1 MKIISPSLAPTVFV
15 VDDDPSIREALSS
28 LIRSVKLGVET
39 FSSAQEF
46 LRHDRPDA
54 PACLVLDV
62 RLPGLDGLELQQQLI
77 RDGVPLPIIFMT
89 GHGDIPM
96 SVRAMKAGAV
106 EFLTKPFRERDLLR
120 AIEQAIERDREAKA
134 QRQEMG
140 ELLARYD
147 SLTPREQE
155 VMGSVVKGLINKQI
169 AAELGTAEI
178 TVKIQRG
185 RVMKKMKANSLPSL
199 VSMAGKLGLE
209 LAVESFS
216 LTPGRTNAGAAT
228 LTSQHVSLFTFR

>member
-1 MKIISPSLAPTVFV
+1 MKISSPAAAPTVFV

-28 LIRSVKLGVET
+28 LIRSVKLRVET

-46 LRHDRPDA
+46 LRHERPDA

-62 RLPGLDGLELQQQLI
+62 RLPGLDGLALQQQLI
-77 RDGVPLPIIFMT
+77 RDRFHLPIIFMT

-106 EFLTKPFRERDLLR
+106 EFLTKPFRERPLLR
-120 AIEQAIERDREAKA
+120 AIELAIERDRERLA
-134 QRQEMG
+134 QRKEMA

-147 SLTPREQE
+147 SLTPREQQ
-155 VMGSVVKGLINKQI
+155 VMGLVVNGLLNKQI
-169 AAELGTAEI
+169 SAELGTAEI

-185 RVMKKMKANSLPSL
+185 RVMKKMKANSLASL
-199 VSMAGKLGLE
+199 VRMAGKLSIGPGLE
-209 LAVESFS
+209 SRF
-216 LTPGRTNAGAAT
+216 
-228 LTSQHVSLFTFR
+228 

>member
-1 MKIISPSLAPTVFV
+1 MKTNSPAAAPTVFV
-15 VDDDPSIREALSS
+15 VDDDPSIREALNS
-28 LIRSVKLGVET
+28 LIRSVKLRVET

-77 RDGVPLPIIFMT
+77 RAGVHLPIIFIT

-106 EFLTKPFRERDLLR
+106 EFLTKPFREQHLLR
-120 AIEQAIERDREAKA
+120 AIEQAIERDREGLA
-134 QRQEMG
+134 QRKEMA

-147 SLTPREQE
+147 SLTPREQQ
-155 VMGSVVKGLINKQI
+155 VMGLVVKGLLNKQI
-169 AAELGTAEI
+169 AAALGTAEI

-185 RVMKKMKANSLPSL
+185 RVMKKMKANSLASL
-199 VSMAGKLGLE
+199 VRMAGNLAIGAGLGSRL
-209 LAVESFS
+209 
-216 LTPGRTNAGAAT
+216 
-228 LTSQHVSLFTFR
+228 

>member
-1 MKIISPSLAPTVFV
+1 MKITSQSMVPTVFV

-28 LIRSVKLGVET
+28 LIRSVKLRVET

-46 LRHDRPDA
+46 LRHNRPDA

-77 RDGVPLPIIFMT
+77 RGGVHLPIIFMT

-134 QRQEMG
+134 QREEMG

-185 RVMKKMKANSLPSL
+185 RVMKKMKANSLSL
-199 VSMAGKLGLE
+199 VRMAGKLGIGS
-209 LAVESFS
+209 AVES
-216 LTPGRTNAGAAT
+216 
-228 LTSQHVSLFTFR
+228 VSFTASRANG

>member
-1 MKIISPSLAPTVFV
+1 MRITSPSMVPTVFV

-28 LIRSVKLGVET
+28 LIRSVKLRVET

-46 LRHDRPDA
+46 LRHNRPDA

-106 EFLTKPFRERDLLR
+106 EFLTKPFRERDLLC

-134 QRQEMG
+134 QRKEMA

-199 VSMAGKLGLE
+199 VLMAEKLGIG
-209 LAVESFS
+209 LAVENFS
-216 LTPGRTNAGAAT
+216 LTPGRTNAASAT
-228 LTSQHVSLFTFR
+228 

>member
-1 MKIISPSLAPTVFV
+1 MKIACPSTAPTVFV

-28 LIRSVKLGVET
+28 LIRSVKLRVET

-62 RLPGLDGLELQQQLI
+62 RLPGLNGLQLQQQLI
-77 RDGVPLPIIFMT
+77 RDGVHVPIIFIT

-106 EFLTKPFRERDLLR
+106 EFLTKPFRERHLLR
-120 AIEQAIERDREAKA
+120 AIEQAIDRDRERLA
-134 QRQEMG
+134 QRKEMAV
-140 ELLARYD
+140 LLARYD
-147 SLTPREQE
+147 SLTPREQQ
-155 VMGSVVKGLINKQI
+155 VMGLVVKGLLNKQI

-185 RVMKKMKANSLPSL
+185 RVMKKMKANSVASL
-199 VSMAGKLGLE
+199 VRMAGKLAIGPGLE
-209 LAVESFS
+209 SRL
-216 LTPGRTNAGAAT
+216 
-228 LTSQHVSLFTFR
+228 

>member
-1 MKIISPSLAPTVFV
+1 MKIACPSTAPTVFV

-28 LIRSVKLGVET
+28 LIRSVKLRVET

-46 LRHDRPDA
+46 LRHDRADA

-62 RLPGLDGLELQQQLI
+62 RLPGLNGLQLQQQLI
-77 RDGVPLPIIFMT
+77 RDGVHVPIIFIT

-106 EFLTKPFRERDLLR
+106 EFLTKPFRERHLLR
-120 AIEQAIERDREAKA
+120 AIEQAIDRDRERLA
-134 QRQEMG
+134 QRKEMAV
-140 ELLARYD
+140 LLARYD
-147 SLTPREQE
+147 SLTPREQQ
-155 VMGSVVKGLINKQI
+155 VMGLVVKGLLNKQI

-185 RVMKKMKANSLPSL
+185 RVMKKMKANSVATL
-199 VSMAGKLGLE
+199 VRMAGKLAIGPGLE
-209 LAVESFS
+209 SRL
-216 LTPGRTNAGAAT
+216 
-228 LTSQHVSLFTFR
+228 

>member
-1 MKIISPSLAPTVFV
+1 MKTNSPAAPTVFV
-15 VDDDPSIREALSS
+15 VDDDSSIREALRS
-28 LIRSVKLGVET
+28 LILSVKLRVET

-46 LRHDRPDA
+46 LRHDRPDG

-77 RDGVPLPIIFMT
+77 RDRAHLPIIFMT

-96 SVRAMKAGAV
+96 SVQAMKAGAV
-106 EFLTKPFRERDLLR
+106 EFLTKPFRERHLLR
-120 AIEQAIERDREAKA
+120 AIEQAIERDRERLA
-134 QRQEMG
+134 QRKEIG

-147 SLTPREQE
+147 SLTPREQQ
-155 VMGSVVKGLINKQI
+155 VMGLVIKGLLNKQI

-185 RVMKKMKANSLPSL
+185 RVMKKMKANSVASL
-199 VSMAGKLGLE
+199 VRMAGKLAVIPGLE
-209 LAVESFS
+209 SRL
-216 LTPGRTNAGAAT
+216 
-228 LTSQHVSLFTFR
+228 

>member
-1 MKIISPSLAPTVFV
+1 MKIASPSSAATVFV
-15 VDDDPSIREALSS
+15 VDDDPSIREALSI
-28 LIRSVKLGVET
+28 LLRSHKLRVET
-39 FSSAQEF
+39 FSSAQDF
-46 LRHDRPDA
+46 LRHNRPDA

-120 AIEQAIERDREAKA
+120 AIEQAIERDREAMA
-134 QRQEMG
+134 QRKEMS

-155 VMGSVVKGLINKQI
+155 VMGSVVKGLLNKQI
-169 AAELGTAEI
+169 AAGLGTAEI

-199 VSMAGKLGLE
+199 VRMAGKLESGS
-209 LAVESFS
+209 AVESVSFTS
-216 LTPGRTNAGAAT
+216 SRTNG
-228 LTSQHVSLFTFR
+228 

>member
-1 MKIISPSLAPTVFV
+1 MVPTVFV

-28 LIRSVKLGVET
+28 LIRSVKLRVET

-46 LRHDRPDA
+46 LRHNRPDA

-106 EFLTKPFRERDLLR
+106 EFLTKPFRERDLLC

-134 QRQEMG
+134 QRKEMA

-199 VSMAGKLGLE
+199 VLMAEKLGIG
-209 LAVESFS
+209 LAVENFS
-216 LTPGRTNAGAAT
+216 LTPGRTNAASAT
-228 LTSQHVSLFTFR
+228 